1 MSNGR
6 TATCAIVIAI
16 ALSSSMAAV
25 GPSQGPTGSPAA
37 TDERY
42 TLQPGDVID
51 VKFFYNGD
59 LNETLPIRPDG
70 RISLQLVDDVPAAG
84 RTPSELRAELIRRY
98 AAVLRQPEVAVIVKQ
113 LAPRRLYIGGE
124 VRTPSLL
131 LLDGPTTLMQAIF
144 QAGGFTRGAKPT
156 DIVVLRYRGQPQPEF
171 IKVDL
176 EPVLKL
182 GQASADMVLQPLD
195 IVWVPKTKIAKVDDF
210 MAQYVRDL
218 VPVPLSLG
226 ISYVFGELRP

>member
-1 MSNGR
+1 MWNWR
-6 TATCAIVIAI
+6 AATCAIAIAI
-16 ALSSSMAAV
+16 ASPGSMASA
-25 GPSQGPTGSPAA
+25 GAGQSPPGSPAPA
-37 TDERY
+37 DDHYR
-42 TLQPGDVID
+42 LQPGDVID
-51 VKFFYNGD
+51 IKFFYNAD

-84 RTPSELRAELIRRY
+84 HSPSELRAELIRRY
-98 AAVLRQPEVAVIVKQ
+98 AGILRQPEVAVIVKQ
-113 LAPRRLYIGGE
+113 VAQRRVYVGGE

-131 LLDGPTTLMQAIF
+131 LLDGPITLMQAIF
-144 QAGGFTRGAKPT
+144 QVGGMTRGAKPS
-156 DIVVLRYRGQPQPEF
+156 DVVILRYRGQPQPEF

-182 GQASADMVLQPLD
+182 GQASADVALQPLD
-195 IVWVPKTKIAKVDDF
+195 IVWVPKSRIAKVDDF